1 MKRTLFLAL
10 ATGLLISCERA
21 TAPPGPERLD
31 QTTAPATTTYSG
43 RATVVRATASPPVVP
58 PVEVVLGDAGPLGP
72 SGGEE
77 EASLLDG
84 EVPGLLTVQVLH
96 ASTVGRGNHS
106 RSEASV
112 ASLSLTAAGNS
123 VSAGF
128 LMARAEAQCTSAG
141 PTASGSSQIAELVI
155 NGQAIVVSGEPN
167 QTITLPNG
175 TGQVVINEQKN
186 PGPGDITVNALHVTV
201 TGIADVIISSAHADI
216 TCPGP
221 PTCPSG
227 DFVTGGG
234 WITASGGKA
243 NFAVAGGIKQGAL
256 WGHLT
261 YLDHGSNLKVRG
273 TGVTAYEPVVP
284 TATTRRIDGTA
295 EINGQPGS
303 YTVVVADNGEP
314 GRDDTFTLTL
324 STGYTASGK
333 LGGGNIQLH
342 NPCP

>member
-1 MKRTLFLAL
+1 MEVAL
-10 ATGLLISCERA
+10 S
-21 TAPPGPERLD
+21 
-31 QTTAPATTTYSG
+31 
-43 RATVVRATASPPVVP
+43 
-58 PVEVVLGDAGPLGP
+58 DAGPLGP

-112 ASLSLTAAGNS
+112 ASLSLTAGGHS

-128 LMARAEAQCTSAG
+128 LMARAEAQCTNAG

-155 NGQAIVVSGEPN
+155 DGQAIVVSGEPN
-167 QTITLPNG
+167 QTITLPAG
-175 TGQVVINEQKN
+175 QGQVVINQQTRS
-186 PGPGDITVNALHVTV
+186 GPGDITVNALHVTV

-221 PTCPSG
+221 PTCPGG

-234 WITASGGKA
+234 WITASGAKA

-261 YLDHGSNLKVRG
+261 YLDHGVNLKVKG
-273 TGVTAYEPVVP
+273 TGVTTYEPVEP
-284 TATTRRIDGTA
+284 KATTRHIVGTA
-295 EINGQPGS
+295 DINGQPGS
-303 YTVVVADNGEP
+303 YEVVVADNGEP
-314 GRDDTFTLTL
+314 GRDDTFTLKL

-333 LGGGNIQLH
+333 LDGGNIQLH

>member
-1 MKRTLFLAL
+1 
-10 ATGLLISCERA
+10 
-21 TAPPGPERLD
+21 
-31 QTTAPATTTYSG
+31 
-43 RATVVRATASPPVVP
+43 
-58 PVEVVLGDAGPLGP
+58 
-72 SGGEE
+72 
-77 EASLLDG
+77 
-84 EVPGLLTVQVLH
+84 
-96 ASTVGRGNHS
+96 
-106 RSEASV
+106 
-112 ASLSLTAAGNS
+112 
-123 VSAGF
+123 
-128 LMARAEAQCTSAG
+128 
-141 PTASGSSQIAELVI
+141 
-155 NGQAIVVSGEPN
+155 SGEPN

-243 NFAVAGGIKQGAL
+243 
-256 WGHLT
+256 
-261 YLDHGSNLKVRG
+261 
-273 TGVTAYEPVVP
+273 
-284 TATTRRIDGTA
+284 
-295 EINGQPGS
+295 
-303 YTVVVADNGEP
+303 DNGEP
-314 GRDDTFTLTL
+314 GRADTFTLTL